1 MTMSNTQQKQPNS
14 PRPQA
19 APQDRKP
26 NDAGMVV
33 VQAHMKIFDPKTK
46 QVYVEGR
53 AWSLPDWPKLQDM

>member
-1 MTMSNTQQKQPNS
+1 MTMSNTQQKQPNP

-53 AWSLPDWPKLQDM
+53 A